1 MNTQSPPEETPEEST
16 SGKGGSDSIL
26 NEAPD
31 ASTPGQAGDSPLRY
45 LPEDS
50 ELELPLAE
58 RNRRRRERF
67 LIGLVAAVIAALVLM
82 QPLRGL
88 TKGVGDSA
96 LFLFLNALT
105 VILIVLLV
113 FLIIRNFV
121 KLVFE
126 RRRGILGSHLHLKF
140 VFAFILITAVPTTG
154 LFVVSAGFIQHSI
167 DKWFSVQVD
176 SALEQSREVAESYY
190 DELAQRALFFG
201 ETIARQITAEQLLR
215 EENRERLSAFI
226 EAKQLEYNLGVVEV
240 FSSTGEELVTSIN
253 PSVPAANFSRP
264 DSEFVSSALAGKPD
278 SIVGEMASGDVV
290 RGAVPIESS
299 FLPGEPVGVVVVNTY
314 IPFAVARKT
323 AEIRRTWEEYRAL
336 QPQAGHIRAAY
347 QLELLLAFFVILL
360 LATWMGFRMAK
371 GVTGPIRALAEGTA
385 EVAKGNLD
393 IVVQSTSDDEIGF
406 LVDSFNGMIRDQRT
420 SRAELVQSNA
430 ELEQRRRYMEIVLQN
445 IGAGVVS
452 LDSRGRIST
461 INPAARRLL
470 SIDDDRRLIG
480 SKIEEF
486 VSREEYRDIAKR
498 VVKRMGGVEAWESV
512 REQIQIPVGDEV
524 LTLRVTITP
533 LKDEEGRGLGAV
545 VVLDDYSQIVKV
557 QRMEAWREVA
567 RRIAHEIKNPLTP
580 IQLSA
585 QRIRRRFR
593 DRLVSSEDDA
603 RVFDECVDSIT
614 GHVESLKL
622 LVNEFANFAR
632 LPTINPKP
640 DDLNR
645 IVSEVVGSYEG
656 TESVR
661 FLLELDEQLP
671 LVDVDSEQMRR
682 VLTNLIDNAI
692 FAIEEGEQ
700 DHPRGVIEL
709 GTTHDTRLQIVRLDV
724 ADNGVGMTPEQRSQ
738 IFEPY
743 FSTKKHGT
751 GLGLSIVS
759 RIVSDHNGYIRVHG
773 NRPRGT
779 RFVIELPVRVG

>member
-1 MNTQSPPEETPEEST
+1 MTNQSPPEELKPGKEGQDPSPNGPPEASKPKVLDES
-16 SGKGGSDSIL
+16 S
-26 NEAPD
+26 
-31 ASTPGQAGDSPLRY
+31 LRY

-50 ELELPLAE
+50 ELELPQAE
-58 RNRRRRERF
+58 RARRRRERF
-67 LIGLVAAVIAALVLM
+67 LIGVVASVIAALVLM

-167 DKWFSVQVD
+167 DKWFSVQVS
-176 SALEQSREVAESYY
+176 SALEQSSEVAQSYY
-190 DELAQRALFFG
+190 DESAQRALFFG
-201 ETIARQITAEQLLR
+201 ETIAKEVTRRQLLR
-215 EENRERLSAFI
+215 EENREELSDYI
-226 EAKQLEYNLGVVEV
+226 QAKQLEYNLGVVEV
-240 FSSTGEELVTSIN
+240 FSSTGEELVTAIN
-253 PSVPAANFSRP
+253 PSIPTANFSRP
-264 DSEFVSSALAGKPD
+264 DSEFVSTALAGQPD
-278 SIVGEMASGDVV
+278 SRVEQMASGDVV

-314 IPFAVARKT
+314 IPFSVARK
-323 AEIRRTWEEYRAL
+323 ADEIRRTWEEYRAL

-347 QLELLLAFFVILL
+347 QLELLLAFLVILL

-452 LDSRGRIST
+452 LDFRGRIST

-470 SIDDDRRLIG
+470 SIEDGRTLIG

-486 VSREEYRDIAKR
+486 VSRAEYRDIAKR
-498 VVKRMGGVEAWESV
+498 VVRRMDGVDEWESV
-512 REQIQIPVGDEV
+512 REQVQIPVGDEL

-545 VVLDDYSQIVKV
+545 VVLDDYSQMMKV

-593 DRLVSSEDDA
+593 DRLGSSEEDT
-603 RVFDECVDSIT
+603 RVFDECVDSIMA
-614 GHVESLKL
+614 HVESLKL

-656 TESVR
+656 SENIR
-661 FLLELDEQLP
+661 FLLQLDEQLP
-671 LVDVDSEQMRR
+671 MVDVDSEQMRR
-682 VLTNLIDNAI
+682 VLTNLIDNANS
-692 FAIEEGEQ
+692 AIEEGVEE
-700 DHPRGVIEL
+700 HPRGVIEL
-709 GTTHDTRLQIVRLDV
+709 GTTYDSLLQIVRLEI
-724 ADNGVGMTPEQRSQ
+724 ADSGVGMTPEQRSQ

-759 RIVSDHNGYIRVHG
+759 RIIADHNGYIRVHG

-779 RFVIELPVRVG
+779 RFVIELPVRVS

>member
-1 MNTQSPPEETPEEST
+1 MTADLPPS
-16 SGKGGSDSIL
+16 
-26 NEAPD
+26 PD
-31 ASTPGQAGDSPLRY
+31 A
-45 LPEDS
+45 PES
-50 ELELPLAE
+50 GPPPRKAWEIPHTELAPAE
-58 RNRRRRERF
+58 RSRRRRERF

-154 LFVVSAGFIQHSI
+154 LFVVAAGFIQHSI

-176 SALEQSREVAESYY
+176 SALEQSHELATNYY
-190 DELAQRALFFG
+190 DASAQRALAFG
-201 ETIARQITAEQLLR
+201 ETIATEITAQHLLR
-215 EENRERLSAFI
+215 EENMEKLAAFVETKQRE
-226 EAKQLEYNLGVVEV
+226 YHLGVVEV
-240 FSSTGEELVTSIN
+240 FSSTGEELVTAIN
-253 PSVPAANFSRP
+253 PAIPAANFSRP
-264 DSEFVSSALAGKPD
+264 DSDFVSSALGGKPA
-278 SIVGEMASGDVV
+278 SRVEGMASGDVV
-290 RGAVPIESS
+290 RGAVPIDSS
-299 FLPGEPVGVVVVNTY
+299 FKQGEPVGVVVVNTF
-314 IPFAVARKT
+314 IPFALSHKAEDIRK
-323 AEIRRTWEEYRAL
+323 TWEEYRAL

-347 QLELLLAFFVILL
+347 QLELLLAFLVILL

-385 EVAKGNLD
+385 EVARGNLD

-406 LVDSFNGMIRDQRT
+406 LVDSFNGMIRDQRK
-420 SRAELVQSNA
+420 SRADLVQSNA
-430 ELEQRRRYMEIVLQN
+430 ELDQRRGYMEIVLQN
-445 IGAGVVS
+445 IGAGVIS
-452 LDSRGRIST
+452 LDGEARIST

-470 SIDDDRRLIG
+470 SIPRKESLVGRKMQEFISGPEYSDFVRHVGERL
-480 SKIEEF
+480 EE
-486 VSREEYRDIAKR
+486 AK
-498 VVKRMGGVEAWESV
+498 GWDSV
-512 REQIQIPVGDEV
+512 RRQVQFPVGDEV
-524 LTLRVTITP
+524 LTLRVTVTP
-533 LKDEEGRGLGAV
+533 LQDEDGRSLGAV

-585 QRIRRRFR
+585 QRIRRRFQS
-593 DRLVSSEDDA
+593 RLCDTEEDA

-614 GHVESLKL
+614 SHFEGLKL
-622 LVNEFANFAR
+622 LVNEFSNFAR
-632 LPTINPKP
+632 LPTANPKP

-645 IVSEVVGSYEG
+645 VVSEVVASYEG
-656 TESVR
+656 TKGVGFVS
-661 FLLELDEQLP
+661 DSDAALP
-671 LVDVDSEQMRR
+671 LVAIDQEQIRR
-682 VLTNLIDNAI
+682 VLTNLFDNAI
-692 FAIEEGEQ
+692 AAIEEQVESGGLAATLSVG
-700 DHPRGVIEL
+700 RIEVS
-709 GTTHDTRLQIVRLDV
+709 TRFDPVLQIVRLEV
-724 ADNGVGMTPEQRSQ
+724 ADDGVGLAPEQRRQ

-743 FSTKKHGT
+743 FSTKRHGT

-759 RIVSDHNGYIRVHG
+759 RIVADHNGYIRVYG
-773 NRPRGT
+773 NQPRGT
-779 RFVIELPVRVG
+779 RFVIELPARAVHDGDQTRIAAAS